1 MPITGR
7 VPDPAKASNESR
19 KAAIERSLVYMGLE
33 ANQKIDT
40 VKIDKVILTFALF
53 LLTCVK
59 VFIGSC
65 TNSRIEDLR
74 AAAKVVAGR
83 KVATHVDAMV
93 VPGSGLIKK
102 QVFIF

>member
-40 VKIDKVILTFALF
+40 VKIDKVILMFSFILANMRKGIHWLLYKFA
-53 LLTCVK
+53 
-59 VFIGSC
+59 
-65 TNSRIEDLR
+65 N
-74 AAAKVVAGR
+74 
-83 KVATHVDAMV
+83 
-93 VPGSGLIKK
+93 
-102 QVFIF
+102 